1 MDDLIRSAKSGDAAA
16 LEKLLSQI
24 APSIQRFGARMCRNG
39 HDADDVLQDTLMTVL
54 GHLHEFEGRSSF
66 TSWVFTLTRTACN
79 RRRRGLKNQPGE
91 PIEEALN
98 KNAEGSTPE
107 QGAGDREM
115 SQILE
120 QALEELPE
128 EYREVIL
135 LRDVESLTAPEA
147 AESLGISVEALKSRL
162 HRARQA
168 LRTALRPVLEPV
180 VVASPSTCPDMM
192 DLWSRKLE
200 GDLDAIDCAQMEQHL
215 ATCPSCTAAC
225 SALKTALV
233 ACRTEASRD
242 VSPEIQ
248 EQVRSALRTW
258 MSQSAFPGKA

>member
-79 RRRRGLKNQPGE
+79 RRRRGLKNQPAE
-91 PIEEALN
+91 PLDAALN
-98 KNAEGSTPE
+98 QNAEGSTPE

-168 LRTALRPVLEPV
+168 LRTALRPVLEPA

-200 GDLDAIDCAQMEQHL
+200 GDLDAVDCAQMEKHL
-215 ATCPSCTAAC
+215 ATCPSCAAAC

-258 MSQSAFPGKA
+258 MSQSVFPRKA

>member
-16 LEKLLSQI
+16 LEKLLGQI

-54 GHLHEFEGRSSF
+54 SHLHEFEGRSSF

-79 RRRRGLKNQPGE
+79 RRRRGLKNQPAE
-91 PIEEALN
+91 PLEQALD
-98 KNAEGSTPE
+98 KNAESSTPE

-115 SQILE
+115 RQILE
-120 QALEELPE
+120 QALEDLPE

-168 LRTALRPVLEPV
+168 LRTALRPVLEPAV
-180 VVASPSTCPDMM
+180 IASPATCPDMM

-200 GDLDAIDCAQMEQHL
+200 GDLDAVDCAQMEQHL

-242 VSPEIQ
+242 VSPAIQ
-248 EQVRSALRTW
+248 EQVRSALRAW
-258 MSQSAFPGKA
+258 MSQSAFSGKA